1 MKTSMFLV
9 FCVFALLVC
18 DVNADSFLEIREI
31 KYSDMRTP
39 EFKNKKLVL
48 LLYDGVGVKISF
60 DSRLPFIL
68 IGFNIIY

>member
-48 LLYDGVGVKISF
+48 LLYDGVGVK
-60 DSRLPFIL
+60 
-68 IGFNIIY
+68 